1 MAPVPLALVGGAWL
15 LWLLDFQFSVAVAV
29 GFIALTGV
37 ATEFGVVMIIY
48 LREAI
53 ARRAPSDEAGL
64 RAAVIEGALLRVRP
78 KAMTA
83 LVIILGLLPI
93 MIAGGTGSEVMR
105 RIAAPMIGGMVTAPI
120 VSMLVIPVIYYLQ
133 QKRRLR

>member
-1 MAPVPLALVGGAWL
+1 
-15 LWLLDFQFSVAVAV
+15 
-29 GFIALTGV
+29 
-37 ATEFGVVMIIY
+37 VMIIY

-53 ARRAPSDEAGL
+53 ARHKPKDEAGL
-64 RAAVIEGALLRVRP
+64 RAAVIDGALLRVRP

-93 MIAGGTGSEVMR
+93 MVAGGAGSEVMR

-133 QKRRLR
+133 QRRRLR